1 MKNKVLVVSVL
12 LFSSL
17 CSALNTPRGYEKKP
31 KPLHKGVARIRGEE
45 AGKGA
50 LAIDDRMDSALPK
63 QVKKQIRKDRKAKAD
78 AQLNKL
84 HRDTMQKIKKHRAAV
99 KIQSTVRSK
108 KTRPSRSQT
117 SVKGRAGSS
126 STVTGDLALDRADTT
141 LSVVE

>member
-1 MKNKVLVVSVL
+1 MKNTMLVVSVL

-17 CSALNTPRGYEKKP
+17 CSALNTPRDGKVT
-31 KPLHKGVARIRGEE
+31 HKRVARLRGEE

-50 LAIDDRMDSALPK
+50 LAIYDGMAANKKDAVRKQERKAL
-63 QVKKQIRKDRKAKAD
+63 KAKAD

-84 HRDTMQKIKKHRAAV
+84 HRDSMKKITEHRAAV

-108 KTRPSRSQT
+108 KARPSRSQT

>member
-17 CSALNTPRGYEKKP
+17 CSALNTPRDGKVA
-31 KPLHKGVARIRGEE
+31 HKRVARLRGEE

-50 LAIDDRMDSALPK
+50 LAVYDGMAANKKDAVRKQGRKAL
-63 QVKKQIRKDRKAKAD
+63 KAKAD

-84 HRDTMQKIKKHRAAV
+84 HRDSMKKITEHRAAV

-108 KTRPSRSQT
+108 KARPSRAQT
-117 SVKGRAGSS
+117 SAKGRAGSS
-126 STVTGDLALDRADTT
+126 DSVTALDMADRADTT